1 MVKKLFLIPLMAL
14 VCSVAAWGT
23 EIVVNDFASLK
34 TALSASGTADVVKL
48 GQDIT
53 YGSEVLNIERSLTLD
68 GQGHEIIGSVT
79 CELSISNDK
88 TFVRN
93 TIIAVNRG
101 KVGSDLDVTV
111 KNLFIQHS
119 GNDRREICFAIFDD
133 VARFALDAVE
143 TDGRTKGKDMQALL
157 ITGSDATPV
166 QLDITNSKLSTA
178 NYPAYILKPITA
190 NMSNTTISGYCGL
203 YFKYQWSSGS
213 NGYGNTVGSR
223 GSVITADAC
232 TFDCPNVTNG
242 ESNNF
247 AIFPL
252 EDDGITL
259 NLNNCSFNASTLG
272 KVGDAY
278 QRFVNLQYWA
288 RGGEDGLATAQ
299 EVKVTVSGDNTHL
312 YGVTYDKLVHNAWS
326 MKQQSPS
333 TSEGNNNTWVDIN
346 ANNFIVEITGG
357 TFSFDPSLVKWVLK
371 SDNIT
376 RQNNYHGGS
385 GRITINTEGYEIKEV
400 SQGGNIVYRVVKKA
414 AEKTPGVLY
423 DLNDYVPVEG
433 VDEGNNPVSS
443 FELSDGAEDKT
454 LNNEKT
460 YAGYVEIKDHA
471 TEGKT
476 VLTVDKTAGNKEQ
489 TLVINKGLDVQ
500 GNSQV
505 IVKPGATVQ
514 IGEGGIVTEKPENI
528 VIEANENGAASV
540 LLDPTITV
548 NQTPK
553 LTVKMNVSKAGKD
566 AWGDYWWHR
575 FAMPVQSLDAAWTKS
590 PNYGTYLYGW
600 DYAEN
605 DWALVAG
612 GSTGMVPW
620 LGYTLTYNEPYDEN
634 EVVTYTF
641 QGPLAGNIDAA
652 LVFNA
657 EGFNFFGNSYT
668 GFIDAL
674 TLVEGLTD
682 NNVRGTIYMWN
693 STYQT
698 YTAVSLNR
706 LRQGNVQNYEKEV
719 APMQT
724 FILQLAG
731 ASSSTQSV
739 NYSDAVWG
747 NPRYGNTPSGAPA
760 RRQLKS
766 ANADDAFFQIEV
778 KAENNQGDFV
788 SFTQNSSLSDAYDD
802 GWDAIK
808 FMNDRSINFYSTIG
822 SDDYTEVATD
832 NIVGKTLTL
841 KTRSAIN
848 YTLSFAFVSGKRFAI
863 KDNLTGDVTEI
874 SESNTYSF
882 TAQPDATLT
891 DRFEIVD
898 IETVVTAVENV
909 ESKSSARGIY
919 TVLGQYVGE
928 NSMWNTLPAGVYVVD
943 GVKLVK

>member
-1 MVKKLFLIPLMAL
+1 MKKFFLIPLMAML
-14 VCSVAAWGT
+14 CTVMTMATVRTAGTFDELQNAISAAANGD
-23 EIVVNDFASLK
+23 EIKL
-34 TALSASGTADVVKL
+34 TADIAYPKNGEGL
-48 GQDIT
+48 INIT
-53 YGSEVLNIERSLTLD
+53 KSITLD
-68 GQGHEIIGSVT
+68 GQGHKISGYGSRGGQPNV
-79 CELSISNDK
+79 
-88 TFVRN
+88 
-93 TIIAVNRG
+93 IAINYNN
-101 KVGSDLDVTV
+101 SSYVTV
-111 KNLFIQHS
+111 ELKNLDIYSTQYRPLETRGYLTKLTLDNVNITSTGGSSNPQGLTIGGTQTDEPYAQLIIKDSKISVGTS
-119 GNDRREICFAIFDD
+119 GYPVIFWNPTM
-133 VARFALDAVE
+133 VTAE
-143 TDGRTKGKDMQALL
+143 
-157 ITGSDATPV
+157 
-166 QLDITNSKLSTA
+166 NSYF
-178 NYPAYILKPITA
+178 N
-190 NMSNTTISGYCGL
+190 GYCGL
-203 YFKYQWSSGS
+203 YFKSGS
-213 NGYGNTVGSR
+213 AQTV
-223 GSVITADAC
+223 VDADNC
-232 TFDCPNVTNG
+232 NFDAPNVHAYADG
-242 ESNNF
+242 WNNF
-247 AIFPL
+247 GVFTM
-252 EDDGITL
+252 EDGNITL
-259 NLNNCSFNASTLG
+259 NLHNCGMNAQET
-272 KVGDAY
+272 
-278 QRFVNLQYWA
+278 
-288 RGGEDGLATAQ
+288 GLANQGMLLPEASGC
-299 EVKVTVSGDNTHL
+299 EINISGDNSH
-312 YGVTYDKLVHNAWS
+312 
-326 MKQQSPS
+326 
-333 TSEGNNNTWVDIN
+333 IN
-346 ANNFIVEITGG
+346 GHMVLEDSSYPGYWLAFLWITADFSISGG
-357 TFSFDPSLVKWVLK
+357 TYSVDPSHVGPFNPYTWF
-371 SDNIT
+371 
-376 RQNNYHGGS
+376 GS
-385 GRITINTEGYEIKEV
+385 QVPTLPNEDMYANFVPDGYEVAAVK
-400 SQGGNIVYRVVKKA
+400 QGDKTLYRVVKKA
-414 AEKTPGVLY
+414 ASYVDPETSETVLY

-433 VDEGNNPVSS
+433 VEEGNNPVSS
-443 FELSDGAEDKT
+443 FELSDGADNKT

-476 VLTVDKTAGNKEQ
+476 VLTIDKTAGNKEQ
-489 TLVINKGLDVQ
+489 TLIINKGLDVQ
-500 GNSQV
+500 GESQV
-505 IVKPGATVQ
+505 IVKAGATVQ
-514 IGEGGIVTEKPENI
+514 IGEGGINTEKPENI
-528 VIEANENGAASV
+528 VIEADENGAASV

-620 LGYTLTYNEPYDEN
+620 LGYTLTYDEPYDED

-848 YTLSFAFVSGKRFAI
+848 YTLSFAFVSGNRFAI